1 MILMVNLGASANWGT
16 WGIHINVWSHQSGTP
31 NFPEWAKL
39 FQKNNWQERG
49 VVIWDEKTQQITRCD
64 AGQMLKVL
72 QELKATD
79 VWKQDGYVVGVPAY
93 RIVLP
98 SSRQKKKKEPEQSK
112 SEEKTGEGWVLTE
125 TINLTPDQ
133 TALLFEFLEKSAT
146 KIEKLAAIEST
157 ESRERLG
164 KAYKMILEWGR
175 ERRERQAANG
185 ETNML
190 SVPPVEKKVM
200 PTSIPAG
207 QYFSIDQVAE
217 ICRIT
222 PNGVKKW
229 IKKGHLLPMII
240 PGVGMLVELQE
251 LNRFLEKIG
260 QPIINSPYAEMA

>member
-1 MILMVNLGASANWGT
+1 
-16 WGIHINVWSHQSGTP
+16 
-31 NFPEWAKL
+31 
-39 FQKNNWQERG
+39 
-49 VVIWDEKTQQITRCD
+49 
-64 AGQMLKVL
+64 
-72 QELKATD
+72 
-79 VWKQDGYVVGVPAY
+79 VVGVPAY

-98 SSRQKKKKEPEQSK
+98 SGRPKKKKEPEQSK

-133 TALLFEFLEKSAT
+133 TALLFDFLEKSVSTLERLAE
-146 KIEKLAAIEST
+146 IERT
-157 ESRERLG
+157 EAGERLG
-164 KAYKMILEWGR
+164 KAYKMILDWGR

-200 PTSIPAG
+200 PTSIPVG

-217 ICRIT
+217 ICRVT

-229 IKKGHLLPMII
+229 IKKGNLLPITI

-260 QPIINSPYAEMA
+260 QPIVEGCNFAC

>member
-1 MILMVNLGASANWGT
+1 MILMINLDASANWGT
-16 WGIHINVWSHQSGTP
+16 WGIHINVWSNQSGTP
-31 NFPEWAKL
+31 NFPEWAKP
-39 FQKNNWQERG
+39 FQKNKWQERG
-49 VVIWDEKTQQITRCD
+49 VVIWDEKTQQITRCY
-64 AGQMLKVL
+64 AEQMLKVL
-72 QELKATD
+72 QDLNATD

-98 SSRQKKKKEPEQSK
+98 SGRQKKKKEPEQSK
-112 SEEKTGEGWVLTE
+112 SEEKTGEGWVMTE

-133 TALLFEFLEKSAT
+133 TALLFGFLEKSVSAL
-146 KIEKLAAIEST
+146 EKLAEIERA
-157 ESRERLG
+157 EARERLG

-185 ETNML
+185 EANKL
-190 SVPPVEKKVM
+190 PISPVEKKVM

-217 ICRIT
+217 ICRTT
-222 PNGVKKW
+222 PKGVKKW
-229 IKKGHLLPMII
+229 VEKGHLLPITI

-260 QPIINSPYAEMA
+260 QPIVEGCNFAC

>member
-16 WGIHINVWSHQSGTP
+16 WGIHINVWSNQSGTP
-31 NFPEWAKL
+31 NFPEWAKPL
-39 FQKNNWQERG
+39 QKNDWQERG
-49 VVIWDEKTQQITRCD
+49 VVIWDEKAQQITRCD
-64 AGQMLKVL
+64 AGQMLNVL
-72 QELKATD
+72 QDLKATD
-79 VWKQDGYVVGVPAY
+79 VWKQDGYAVGVPAY

-98 SSRQKKKKEPEQSK
+98 SGRQKKKKQPEQPK

-133 TALLFEFLEKSAT
+133 TALLFDFLEKSAST
-146 KIEKLAAIEST
+146 IEKLAEIEST
-157 ESRERLG
+157 EARERLG

-175 ERRERQAANG
+175 KRRERQAANG

-217 ICRIT
+217 ICRTT
-222 PNGVKKW
+222 PSGVKKW
-229 IKKGHLLPMII
+229 IKKGHLLPMTI

-260 QPIINSPYAEMA
+260 QPIVDG

>member
-1 MILMVNLGASANWGT
+1 MVNLGASANWGT
-16 WGIHINVWSHQSGTP
+16 WGIHINVWSNQSGTP
-31 NFPEWAKL
+31 NFPEWAKPL
-39 FQKNNWQERG
+39 QKNDWQARG
-49 VVIWDEKTQQITRCD
+49 VVIWDEKTRQITRCD
-64 AGQMLKVL
+64 AGQMLNVL
-72 QELKATD
+72 QNLKAAD

-98 SSRQKKKKEPEQSK
+98 SGRQKKKKESEQSK

-133 TALLFEFLEKSAT
+133 TALLFDFLEKSVST
-146 KIEKLAAIEST
+146 IEKLAEIEST
-157 ESRERLG
+157 EARERLG

-190 SVPPVEKKVM
+190 SVPPVEKKVT
-200 PTSIPAG
+200 PTLIPAG

-222 PNGVKKW
+222 PKGVKKW
-229 IKKGHLLPMII
+229 VEKGRLLPITI
-240 PGVGMLVELQE
+240 PGVGRLVELQE

-260 QPIINSPYAEMA
+260 QPVIK